1 MCASMKTDL
10 FAIADVSLT
19 DEAAAQIRRLLTKN
33 GDPAPEG
40 KGLRLSVESGGC
52 SGYRYVLEL
61 AEAKPGDLTTY
72 SHDLPVHVPSASAAF
87 LKGVVVDYSDDLNDS
102 GFKIRNPNARRS
114 CGCGQSFG
122 T

>member
-1 MCASMKTDL
+1 MKTDI

-19 DEAAAQIRRLLTKN
+19 EEAADQIRRLLTKN
-33 GDPAPEG
+33 GAPAPEG
-40 KGLRLSVESGGC
+40 KGLRLAVQSGGC

-61 AEAKPGDLTTY
+61 SEAKPGDLTTY
-72 SHDLPVHVPSASAAF
+72 SHGLPVHIPAASAVF
-87 LKGVVVDYSDDLNDS
+87 LRGAVVDYSDDLNDS
-102 GFKIRNPNARRS
+102 GFKIRNPNARQS